1 MSLIT
6 ASAVDCEL
14 PRGSNKTIYFSIED
28 EEGLDYDLTDHT
40 VTLVM
45 TTERET
51 EEVICQVDGVVD
63 LADTSVVGF
72 SFVPEDTEDLLC
84 RAYNIDIIV
93 EEDDTGYIYPPF
105 RGSIGVTAM
114 VTPEE
119 E

>member
-1 MSLIT
+1 MSLLT
-6 ASAVDCEL
+6 ATAVDCEV
-14 PRGSNKTIYFSIED
+14 PRGSNKTIYFSILDED
-28 EEGLDYDLTDHT
+28 GLDYDLTDHT

-51 EEVICQVDGVVD
+51 EEIICQIDGVVD
-63 LADTSVVGF
+63 IAYTNVVGF
-72 SFVPEDTEDLLC
+72 SFTPEDTEGLLC

-93 EEDDTGYIYPPF
+93 EDNDTEYIYPPF

-114 VTPEE
+114 VLPEE